1 MTSEPEAEAAAEPR
15 TRCFL
20 TIHRGRKLPEREDGG
35 GLWGKAESEKHSE
48 KKAFCVFFNR
58 EQAFSEP
65 EWCPDFTGFFLIF
78 KF

>member
-15 TRCFL
+15 TQCFL

-48 KKAFCVFFNR
+48 KKAFCVFFNI